1 MADELRIGLS
11 ELLRKATIDQ
21 DAGLL
26 KEQVRSLYRKKL
38 DSGLAP
44 RSVNYIHVTLHKA
57 LKQAVLDG
65 LVPRNVS
72 EGVKTPQVR
81 KEEINPLSPTQV
93 RALLSAARGHRLEGL
108 YVLAIHT
115 GLRQGELLGLK
126 WTDVDLDV
134 GTLSVQR
141 SLDADGT
148 FNPPK
153 RNKSRRTVKL
163 TNQAIEALKLH
174 RKRQNEERLRASKW
188 EDHGLVFPNRVGK
201 PMDHNTLYH
210 RDFKSLLKRAQLWS
224 EDKDK
229 RFTFHSLRHTCAT
242 LLLSKNVNPKIV
254 QEMLGHATITQTM
267 DTYSHVMP
275 GMSDVAA
282 TALEEALG

>member
-1 MADELRIGLS
+1 MKLKGL
-11 ELLRKATIDQ
+11 TPTH
-21 DAGLL
+21 
-26 KEQVRSLYRKKL
+26 VRSLYRKKL

-44 RSVNYIHVTLHKA
+44 GSVNYIHVTLHKA
-57 LKQAVLDG
+57 LEQAVLDG

-72 EGVKTPQVR
+72 EGVKAPKVDREEVR
-81 KEEINPLSPTQV
+81 PLSPTQI
-93 RALLSAARGHRLEGL
+93 RTLLSAARGDRLEKL

-126 WTDVDLDV
+126 WTDVHLDAR
-134 GTLSVQR
+134 TLSVQR

-153 RNKSRRTVKL
+153 RDKGRRTVKL
-163 TNQAIEALKLH
+163 TLQAVEALKLH
-174 RKRQNEERLRASKW
+174 RKRQNEERLKAAKW

-201 PMDHNTLYH
+201 PMGHNNLYH
-210 RDFKSLLKRAQLWS
+210 RDFKSLLKRAGLWS
-224 EDKDK
+224 EDKRK
-229 RFTFHSLRHTCAT
+229 CFTFHSLRHTCAT
-242 LLLSKNVNPKIV
+242 VLLSKNVNPKIV
-254 QEMLGHATITQTM
+254 QEMLGHTTITQTM

>member
-1 MADELRIGLS
+1 
-11 ELLRKATIDQ
+11 
-21 DAGLL
+21 
-26 KEQVRSLYRKKL
+26 
-38 DSGLAP
+38 
-44 RSVNYIHVTLHKA
+44 
-57 LKQAVLDG
+57 
-65 LVPRNVS
+65 
-72 EGVKTPQVR
+72 
-81 KEEINPLSPTQV
+81 
-93 RALLSAARGHRLEGL
+93 
-108 YVLAIHT
+108 
-115 GLRQGELLGLK
+115 LLGLK
-126 WTDVDLDV
+126 WTDIDFNS

-163 TNQAIEALKLH
+163 TLQAMDALRLH
-174 RKRQNEERLRASKW
+174 RKRQNEERLKAAKW
-188 EDHGLVFPNRVGK
+188 EDHSLVFPNRAGK
-201 PMDHNTLYH
+201 PMDHNNLYH

-275 GMSDVAA
+275 GMSNVAA

>member
-1 MADELRIGLS
+1 
-11 ELLRKATIDQ
+11 
-21 DAGLL
+21 
-26 KEQVRSLYRKKL
+26 LYRKKL

-72 EGVKTPQVR
+72 EEVKAPQIH
-81 KEEINPLSPTQV
+81 KEEVKPLSPTQV
-93 RALLSAARGHRLEGL
+93 RALLSAARRDRLEAL
-108 YVLAIHT
+108 YVLATHT

-126 WTDVDLDV
+126 WTDIDFNS

-174 RKRQNEERLRASKW
+174 RKLQNEERLRAPKW
-188 EDHGLVFPNRVGK
+188 EDRSLVFPNRVGK
-201 PMDHNTLYH
+201 PMDHNNLYH
-210 RDFKSLLKRAQLWS
+210 RDFKSLLKRAGLWS
-224 EDKDK
+224 KDQEK

-267 DTYSHVMP
+267 DTYSHVLP